1 MGPIDHYGGGGTVG
15 ARDRAK
21 YTKRLYNPLKYCI
34 MVLTLQHRNAYLEVI
49 SWHHVNK

>member
-1 MGPIDHYGGGGTVG
+1 MGPNDHYGGGGTVG
-15 ARDRAK
+15 ARDRVFTSK
-21 YTKRLYNPLKYCI
+21 GIDNPLESCI